1 MKRKVFLYGE
11 LAEKHGRMY
20 ELDVESVGEAVRAL
34 DCMLGGFVKS
44 IRKDG
49 HYRVVR
55 GEDIETGEGLGED
68 QLQMQFGRGDFHI
81 MPVLEGSKNSGIFQV
96 VLGVAMIAAAVWLG
110 PESAYFGALLI
121 GGIAATLGGVATML
135 TPVPKTDSYSEREKP
150 DERPSHIFDGPIN
163 VYEQGGP
170 VPLVLGKRVLCGS
183 VTISS
188 GLDVVDI
195 L

>member
-20 ELDVESVGEAVRAL
+20 ELDVASVGEAVRAL

-55 GEDIETGEGLGED
+55 GEDLETGEGLGEE
-68 QLQMQFGRGDFHI
+68 QLKMQFGHGDFHI
-81 MPVLEGSKNSGIFQV
+81 MPVLEGSKSGFWQTI
-96 VLGVAMIAAAVWLG
+96 LGISLIALSFIPSPLSPYLFMAG
-110 PESAYFGALLI
+110 I
-121 GGIAATLGGVATML
+121 GMTLGGIATML
-135 TPVPKTDSYSEREKP
+135 TPVPKTEDYSSRERPK
-150 DERPSHIFDGPIN
+150 DRPSHIFDGPIN

-170 VPLVLGKRVLCGS
+170 VNLVFGKQVLCGS
-183 VTISS
+183 TTISS

-195 L
+195 I